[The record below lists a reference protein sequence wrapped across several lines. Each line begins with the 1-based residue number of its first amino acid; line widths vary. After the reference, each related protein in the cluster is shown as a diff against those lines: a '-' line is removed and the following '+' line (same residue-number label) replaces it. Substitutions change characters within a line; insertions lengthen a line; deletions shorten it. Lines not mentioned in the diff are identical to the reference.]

1 MKKFGLLFTTILLLS
16 INQFAQRTLPTNE
29 HFDYSFGELRTVG
42 TDWSRVSGTS
52 NDLNVVTGNLSYT
65 NYPMPAIGNQIQISS
80 SGADDVKLTFTSLSV
95 AGTTIYASFLLN
107 SSNSTGLSLGA
118 YFASLGSGT
127 TSPSYGARCWIR
139 NGSIPGT
146 NFNLGLSRGSNTQ
159 LGWSGDLSFN
169 TTYLVVIS
177 YEIVT
182 GTANDLVKL
191 WIDPDLSGV
200 EPVAIVSGN
209 QALTSDNSAID
220 GFFIR
225 QAAGTSNANIDGLRI
240 ATTWSQAPLPV
251 ELTSFSASV
260 IGNAVKLSWQTATE
274 VNNFGFEVERASLSA
289 SPLRVWEKIGFVNGN
304 GNSNSPKSYSYED
317 KNVTAGKYSYRL
329 KQIDN
334 DGQFEYSKTIEVD
347 FGTPGKF
354 ELAQNFPNPFNPETA
369 IRFTLP
375 AASSVKL
382 TVFNLLGQE
391 VKLLVNEY
399 KEAGTHIINF
409 NASDFNSG
417 VYIYRLETNGVTQTR
432 KMTLIK

>member
-1 MKKFGLLFTTILLLS
+1 MDSKSNAMRLS
-16 INQFAQRTLPTNE
+16 AE
-29 HFDYSFGELRTVG
+29 
-42 TDWSRVSGTS
+42 
-52 NDLNVVTGNLSYT
+52 
-65 NYPMPAIGNQIQISS
+65 
-80 SGADDVKLTFTSLSV
+80 
-95 AGTTIYASFLLN
+95 
-107 SSNSTGLSLGA
+107 
-118 YFASLGSGT
+118 
-127 TSPSYGARCWIR
+127 
-139 NGSIPGT
+139 
-146 NFNLGLSRGSNTQ
+146 
-159 LGWSGDLSFN
+159 
-169 TTYLVVIS
+169 
-177 YEIVT
+177 
-182 GTANDLVKL
+182 
-191 WIDPDLSGV
+191 
-200 EPVAIVSGN
+200 
-209 QALTSDNSAID
+209 
-220 GFFIR
+220 R
-225 QAAGTSNANIDGLRI
+225 QA
-240 ATTWSQAPLPV
+240 
-251 ELTSFSASV
+251 
-260 IGNAVKLSWQTATE
+260 
-274 VNNFGFEVERASLSA
+274 
-289 SPLRVWEKIGFVNGN
+289 WEKIGFVNGN